1 MSRKIINVST
11 FVSIA
16 TFSIAV
22 ILILVFHFNNIQKS
36 CYL

>member
-1 MSRKIINVST
+1 MSRKIINVYT

-22 ILILVFHFNNIQKS
+22 TFILVFRFNNIQKN

>member
-1 MSRKIINVST
+1 MSRKIIDVYT

-16 TFSIAV
+16 TFSITV
-22 ILILVFHFNNIQKS
+22 TFILVFRFNNIQKS

>member
-1 MSRKIINVST
+1 MSRKIINVYT

-22 ILILVFHFNNIQKS
+22 TLILVV
-36 CYL
+36 LRDLV